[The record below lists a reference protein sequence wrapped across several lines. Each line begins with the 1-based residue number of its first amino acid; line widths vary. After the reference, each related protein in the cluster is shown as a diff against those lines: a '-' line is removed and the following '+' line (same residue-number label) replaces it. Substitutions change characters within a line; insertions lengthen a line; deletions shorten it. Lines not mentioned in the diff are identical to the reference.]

1 MNTLLKCFNKKML
14 VAATASVV
22 LGMGMAGNASAAP
35 YSYAVSFND
44 VFNWSITD
52 FNTGANIPVLG
63 PAYTS
68 TAHADL
74 NGAIII
80 GGGIGTNAPIQNL
93 GTAAGADNN
102 FNKIDRNGFY
112 GTGDAMIWNPTHATN
127 IGETYV
133 EGLGTGSGGGVN
145 GLNGGIVLNAPTTI
159 LFKFDASPYLEAQTT
174 GTHLGTDWAQAAI
187 NFTIALTDIQ
197 GNPVFNWSPDGSG
210 NGLLG
215 ANVLT
220 DGTDLNHSL
229 FADPLNPGPLLW
241 GCGGAAEPQLGA
253 GAMMGAP
260 TVCGFSA
267 TTGTQGVPIALA
279 AGNYTLSVQMG
290 ERVNASIPEPGTM
303 LLLGGGLAG
312 LAFTA
317 RRRAAVK
324 A

>member
-1 MNTLLKCFNKKML
+1 ML

-35 YSYAVSFND
+35 YSYAASFND

-52 FNTGANIPVLG
+52 HTTGANIPVLG
-63 PAYTS
+63 PVYTS

-93 GTAAGADNN
+93 GSAGGADNN

-133 EGLGTGSGGGVN
+133 VPPGPAPGIPATGSGGGVN
-145 GLNGGIVLNAPTTI
+145 GLNGGIVLNAPTI
-159 LFKFDASPYLEAQTT
+159 IAFKFDATPYLETQTT
-174 GTHLGTDWAQAAI
+174 GIILGSDWAQAAL
-187 NFTIALTDIQ
+187 NFTIALTDSN
-197 GNPVFNWSPDGSG
+197 GVPVFNWSPDGLI
-210 NGLLG
+210 NGG
-215 ANVLT
+215 PAINEIA
-220 DGTDLNHSL
+220 DSTDLNHTL

-290 ERVNASIPEPGTM
+290 ERVNASVPEPGTVF
-303 LLLGGGLAG
+303 LLGGGLAG
-312 LAFTA
+312 LAFAA
-317 RRRAAVK
+317 RRRAAAK